1 MASEKVLQLD
11 GTNFDLEVLQSEV
24 PVLVDFWAAWC
35 APCRMVGPSIDELAA
50 EYDGRAKVGKV
61 NVDEAGDL
69 AARFGITSIPALLYF
84 KGGKVVDSMIG
95 AQPKGV
101 LSRGLDDLLA

>member
-1 MASEKVLQLD
+1 MQASREFAKGDTRMASEKVLQLD
-11 GTNFDLEVLQSEV
+11 GTNFDREVLQSEV

-35 APCRMVGPSIDELAA
+35 APCRMVGPSIDQLAG
-50 EYDGRAKVGKV
+50 EYEGRAKVGKV

-84 KGGKVVDSMIG
+84 KGGK
-95 AQPKGV
+95 
-101 LSRGLDDLLA
+101 

>member
-11 GTNFDLEVLQSEV
+11 GTNFDREVLQSDV

-35 APCRMVGPSIDELAA
+35 GPCRMVGPSVDELAA
-50 EYDGRAKVGKV
+50 EYEGRAKVGKV

-69 AARFGITSIPALLYF
+69 AARFGIHSIPALLYF
-84 KGGKVVDSMIG
+84 KGGKVVDSLIG
-95 AQPKGV
+95 AQPKAV

>member
-11 GTNFDLEVLQSEV
+11 GTNFDREVLHSGV

-35 APCRMVGPSIDELAA
+35 GPCRMVGPSIDQLAA

-84 KGGKVVDSMIG
+84 KDGKVVDSLIG
-95 AQPKGV
+95 AQPKAV
-101 LSRGLDDLLA
+101 LSRGLDELLA

>member
-11 GTNFDLEVLQSEV
+11 GANFDREVLQSDV

-35 APCRMVGPSIDELAA
+35 GPCRMVGPSIDQLAS
-50 EYDGRAKVGKV
+50 EYEGRAKVAKV

-84 KGGKVVDSMIG
+84 KGGKVVDSLIG
-95 AQPKGV
+95 AQPKSV
-101 LSRGLDDLLA
+101 LARGLDGLIG

>member
-11 GTNFDLEVLQSEV
+11 GTNFDREVLQSDV

-35 APCRMVGPSIDELAA
+35 APCRMVGPSIDQLAG
-50 EYDGRAKVGKV
+50 EYEGRAKVGKV

-95 AQPKGV
+95 AQPKTV
-101 LSRGLDDLLA
+101 LSRGLDELLA